1 MYALLLYES
10 FLCFLQ
16 MCVCGGSCKICTSM
30 CLLDTQ
36 NIHHMYPLKCQTQ
49 ESWRSRYYQ
58 DIGCRKILYLLI
70 PLQYCSQGEKI
81 TWIIQKINRSRVKL
95 YLFFAKLCPQYFSRL
110 CFKVKFLWKQ
120 TLKQELWIQEVNQ
133 RGTSKLT
140 PVGEKEKLLSGKRE
154 TELCDSVPT
163 KALVATIGSSESEWS
178 LRQVWYKASLQ
189 SCII

>member
-16 MCVCGGSCKICTSM
+16 MLGGGSCKLCISM

-36 NIHHMYPLKCQTQ
+36 NTHQKYPLKCQMQ

-70 PLQYCSQGEKI
+70 PLQYCSQAEKI

-95 YLFFAKLCPQYFSRL
+95 YLFFAKLCPQYFFRL
-110 CFKVKFLWKQ
+110 CFKVRFLWKQ
-120 TLKQELWIQEVNQ
+120 TPKWELCIKEVNQ
-133 RGTSKLT
+133 GGTSKST
-140 PVGEKEKLLSGKRE
+140 PVAEKEKLLSGKRK
-154 TELCDSVPT
+154 TERCDSVPT
-163 KALVATIGSSESEWS
+163 KALVANIGSSESEWS

-189 SCII
+189 SCMI